1 MKVRILTT
9 LAILGALTAAHGQD
23 GDRPGGIAWKQMD
36 LQQRLGNQVPLDARF
51 KDESG
56 NDIQF
61 GDLVGERPL
70 VVLPMFFT
78 CGGVCRIEMESLF
91 KVINKDKRFTV
102 GEDFDVVFFGIHP
115 KETPDLARA
124 KEKVVVDA
132 YKRPSGNEGFHA
144 LTGDLVSIRQ
154 VTEAIGFSFTYDEK
168 TGQINH
174 PAGITFLNKKGEVS
188 GYIFGA
194 EYNTSVFRK
203 NVEAAE
209 AGQYGVEPEIV
220 FLGCIMIDPVTGQ
233 KSLVI
238 KNLMKVLGIS
248 TVLMM
253 GCWIAFMSKKY
264 RVAHVSD
271 ASQGGDSLP

>member
-1 MKVRILTT
+1 MKTRIYTT
-9 LAILGALTAAHGQD
+9 LALVGAIAAAHGQD

-56 NDIQF
+56 KDIQF

-70 VVLPMFFT
+70 IVLPMFFT

-91 KVINKDKRFTV
+91 KVINKDKKFTV

-115 KETPDLARA
+115 KETYELARE

-132 YKRPSGNEGFHA
+132 YKRPSGEQGFHA
-144 LTGDLVSIRQ
+144 LTGDMASIRQ
-154 VTEAIGFSFTYDEK
+154 VTDAIGFKFTYDEK

-188 GYIFGA
+188 GYIFGKDYA
-194 EYNTSVFRK
+194 TSVVRK

-209 AGQYGVEPEIV
+209 AGEYGVEPEVV

-271 ASQGGDSLP
+271 ASRGGDSLP